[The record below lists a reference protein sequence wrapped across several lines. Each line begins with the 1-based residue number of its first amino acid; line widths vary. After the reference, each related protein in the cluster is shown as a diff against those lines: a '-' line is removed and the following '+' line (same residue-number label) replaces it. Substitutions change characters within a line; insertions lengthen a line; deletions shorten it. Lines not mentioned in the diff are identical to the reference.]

1 MRTAERTLQAIR
13 KDPNCLMAKSVEK
26 WIPVIHM
33 RKDLFGADVQALF
46 EGYVLAIQA
55 TSLSGLKPHVDAAIA
70 SEEVCCWLRASG
82 RFQIWGWRKLGSRWK
97 AKRVRIVS
105 AVNELKA
112 IYLEDAY
119 P

>member
-13 KDPNCLMAKSVEK
+13 KDPKCLMAKSVEK
-26 WIPVIHM
+26 WIPVINV

-55 TSLSGLKPHVDAAIA
+55 TSLSDLIPHVDAAVA
-70 SEEVCCWLRASG
+70 SEEVCYWLKTGS
-82 RFQIWGWRKLGSRWK
+82 RFQVWGWRKLGHRWK
-97 AKRVRIVS
+97 AKRVRIIS